1 MSVAAVD
8 ICRALGSILSK
19 YIERQASFSEVELAL
34 AASIQAAPAQQE
46 VIKQLYH
53 VINHYEIDADLRAE
67 DPQYESMMTGK
78 LRQIAGDLVSGGSD
92 DLSRSLEAFWK
103 R

>member
-1 MSVAAVD
+1 MAPS
-8 ICRALGSILSK
+8 S
-19 YIERQASFSEVELAL
+19 QELEPP
-34 AASIQAAPAQQE
+34 QNPGRFTPAQQE